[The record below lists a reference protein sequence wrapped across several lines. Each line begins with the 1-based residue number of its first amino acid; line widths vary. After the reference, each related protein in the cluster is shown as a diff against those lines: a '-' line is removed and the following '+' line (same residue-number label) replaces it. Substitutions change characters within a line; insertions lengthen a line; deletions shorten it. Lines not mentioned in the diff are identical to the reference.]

1 MTEELKSNDNIME
14 YYHDNNTPILIIMHY
29 RRQRMKLTEFIEDFV
44 ETHEIQSIDKINGT
58 IITSITSEEY
68 LVSKKEVSQK

>member
-1 MTEELKSNDNIME
+1 ME

>member
-1 MTEELKSNDNIME
+1 ME

-29 RRQRMKLTEFIEDFV
+29 WRQRMKLTEFIEDFV

>member
-1 MTEELKSNDNIME
+1 ME
-14 YYHDNNTPILIIMHY
+14 YYNDNNTPILITMHY

>member
-1 MTEELKSNDNIME
+1 MTKELKSNDNIME
-14 YYHDNNTPILIIMHY
+14 YYNDNNTPILITMHY

>member
-1 MTEELKSNDNIME
+1 MTEELKSNDNLME